1 MVTMPMQGEPNMI
14 SPLRDCIFYTIL
26 TIMTLQMAILLKQGH
41 PQKLTKLFSQL
52 HVYLRMLR
60 GATLWQPRPCRQNQ
74 IWFPP
79 QRLYFSTILTI
90 MTSQMAILFK
100 RAILKHYQT
109 FFHNPCISWDA
120 ARSNFMATTP
130 MPVEPNIIFHL
141 QDCIF
146 HYFDSYDVTNGH
158 FPQKGHPQK
167 LIKLFS
173 QLHTYH
179 RMLAVAIILATTPV

>member
-1 MVTMPMQGEPNMI
+1 MQVEPKLI
-14 SPLRDCIFYTIL
+14 SRLEDCILNTIL
-26 TIMTLQMAILLKQGH
+26 T
-41 PQKLTKLFSQL
+41 
-52 HVYLRMLR
+52 V
-60 GATLWQPRPCRQNQ
+60 
-74 IWFPP
+74 
-79 QRLYFSTILTI
+79 

-130 MPVEPNIIFHL
+130 MPVEPNMIFHL

-146 HYFDSYDVTNGH
+146 HYFDHYDVTNGH

-179 RMLAVAIILATTPV
+179 RMLAVAIILATTAMWVEPKMISLLKLYFYPIFTLMTSQMVILLRGAIIKNWSNFFHNSLYILGWCEEQFYGDHVH